1 MANNHLSESLEDYL
15 EAIFCIIDE
24 RKVARPKDIIK
35 RMNVSGASV
44 TGALRVL
51 AERKLIFYS
60 PHDFVSFTEEGARI
74 AGEVYHRH
82 LQLRS
87 FLIDILRV
95 APDLANETACKME
108 HVITEDILDRIAR
121 LSDFIKGCPLA
132 AEGGLGEIK
141 PLNCSPQENASC
153 NHCLADRKNSDQTGE
168 LPEK

>member
-15 EAIFCIIDE
+15 KAIFCIIDE

-74 AGEVYHRH
+74 AGEIYHRH

-108 HVITEDILDRIAR
+108 HVIPEDILDRIAR

-141 PLNCSPQENASC
+141 PLENSQTEKSPCKNCLSERKK
-153 NHCLADRKNSDQTGE
+153 ADKTGE
-168 LPEK
+168 